1 MKPTITR
8 GATNNF
14 QSPENWDEGAFG
26 KCNDLQVRMDVFE
39 GNETKLIECFSTWKP
54 SAEELAH
61 LNRGGVIEVGL
72 CVLNQPVMR
81 VGVVDPVSYPTS
93 TDMAGG
99 RALEESEPPVTTI
112 NEEAHGN
119 DHVVG
124 PLADGGFIN
133 GV

>member
-8 GATNNF
+8 GATNNV

-39 GNETKLIECFSTWKP
+39 GNETKLIECFSTWEP

-81 VGVVDPVSYPTS
+81 LNVVAPVSIQS
-93 TDMAGG
+93 TDQVS
-99 RALEESEPPVTTI
+99 LDKSEPPVTTI

-119 DHVVG
+119 DHV
-124 PLADGGFIN
+124 PMGGFHGDEYN